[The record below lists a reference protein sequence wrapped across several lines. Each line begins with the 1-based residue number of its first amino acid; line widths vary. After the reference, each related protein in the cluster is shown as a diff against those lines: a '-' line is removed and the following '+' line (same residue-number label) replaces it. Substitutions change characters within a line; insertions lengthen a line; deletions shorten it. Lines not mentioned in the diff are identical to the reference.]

1 MISLGDVVYSHRLE
15 GHMRITDFQTEYM
28 VMDGRETNLLYV
40 VGETESG
47 EEVRDLFSNVNQREA
62 YDRPK

>member
-1 MISLGDVVYSHRLE
+1 
-15 GHMRITDFQTEYM
+15 MRITDFQTEYM